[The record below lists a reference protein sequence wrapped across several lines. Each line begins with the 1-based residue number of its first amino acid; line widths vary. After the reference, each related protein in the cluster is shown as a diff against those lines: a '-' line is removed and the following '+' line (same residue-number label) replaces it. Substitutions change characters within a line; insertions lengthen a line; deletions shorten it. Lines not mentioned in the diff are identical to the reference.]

1 LCSNQTG
8 EDEDDSEDD
17 SAALEA
23 EYKREYAAFFDDS
36 LATDSG
42 IRAAVEE
49 LRGVME
55 AAALQGLEPW
65 EAKSRSVPAER
76 LPEPASESAAD
87 ATVDVEDPESY
98 AARRRALI
106 GTRFSMCCT

>member
-76 LPEPASESAAD
+76 PPEPASESAAD